1 MNLKHVLKRKYLIL
15 FCLVAPLI
23 DINAEGSA
31 KDNNMIVQQKET
43 MTVTGTVKDATG
55 EPIIGVSVLIKGTS
69 TGGITD
75 LDGNFSIVTPKK
87 RTILVFTY
95 LGYKTQEIIVEK
107 NTPIFIVM
115 EEDSQQLDE
124 VVVVGYGSQ
133 AKISVTGALGS
144 VKNEE
149 ILKAP
154 VANAG
159 NALAGRTTGITTVQ
173 RSGEPGRDDAEIYV
187 RGIATFADGNAKHK
201 RHDHDHNIKQYR
213 HHRTVTAHVIARKT
227 NCLVQILR
235 RKIFQRHN
243 FSDRFH
249 QVLGTFFLFFFCHW
263 LLVINPRVIVLQQIL
278 VQLRKPIRRHDRHS
292 EFD

>member
-133 AKISVTGALGS
+133 AKISVTGALDR
-144 VKNEE
+144 
-149 ILKAP
+149 LK
-154 VANAG
+154 
-159 NALAGRTTGITTVQ
+159 TKK
-173 RSGEPGRDDAEIYV
+173 Y
-187 RGIATFADGNAKHK
+187 
-201 RHDHDHNIKQYR
+201 
-213 HHRTVTAHVIARKT
+213 
-227 NCLVQILR
+227 
-235 RKIFQRHN
+235 
-243 FSDRFH
+243 
-249 QVLGTFFLFFFCHW
+249 
-263 LLVINPRVIVLQQIL
+263 
-278 VQLRKPIRRHDRHS
+278 
-292 EFD
+292 